1 MSYDYWADL
10 AHTIRHPKVAFQ
22 QVSRLQG
29 TRVHQGHRVAAISRA
44 CEQVFDGGE
53 KLREALRT
61 KWIDVSAKEQGGA
74 PARFSD
80 ALLADGEPEVL
91 PIRLAV
97 FVRIEFRLAE
107 PWFARDADDFGALDD
122 PVYKDRTFQLPM
134 IPPLLW
140 KCHLHAA
147 AKKSARAKDK
157 ELVARLFGDEDWNAE
172 SEGQARVGR
181 LIIYPTFLR
190 ADKNRRPIDI
200 SSSAPDGGKV
210 QKDDPRVVSEL
221 VPKGVRGGLSFLYFP
236 YDLVRADENAE
247 TAQVRDDVGL
257 VIELAQEL
265 LTKVGF
271 STRRSLG
278 KGIVQQPLVA
288 LTARFG
294 SRCSVPDTEPIGFT
308 EPRPEPP
315 TKPEIELPPP
325 GEAETYLRDG
335 ELIPREEIEAKI
347 RAALEQEKQGL
358 LAGPLRGNDKKRFKK
373 LSDEKQLSRIVRQR
387 MADYDQAECWA
398 KLREEA
404 QRETHAY
411 EEAYREFEQALSV
424 WESQVRVTESRWRRE
439 GEAASMD
446 ALAAA
451 IEGLTLRPHRAS

>member
-10 AHTIRHPKVAFQ
+10 AHAVRHPKAAFQ
-22 QVSRLQG
+22 EVSRLRG
-29 TRVHQGHRVAAISRA
+29 TPAHQGYRVAAISRV

-74 PARFSD
+74 SARPSE

-97 FVRIEFRLAE
+97 FVQIEFRLAE

-134 IPPLLW
+134 IPPSLW
-140 KCHLHAA
+140 RCHLRAVA
-147 AKKSARAKDK
+147 EKSAHPERK
-157 ELVARLFGDEDWNAE
+157 ELVARLFGDEDWTAE

-181 LIIYPTFLR
+181 LIVYPTFFR
-190 ADKNRRPIDI
+190 ADKNRGSTDV
-200 SSSAPDGGKV
+200 SSSAPDGAKA
-210 QKDDPRVVSEL
+210 QKGEPRVVSEL

-247 TAQVRDDVGL
+247 TQVRADMGL
-257 VIELAQEL
+257 AIELAQEL
-265 LTKVGF
+265 LTNVGF
-271 STRRSLG
+271 SARRSLG

-294 SRCSVPDTEPIGFT
+294 SRYSVPDTEPIGFD
-308 EPRPEPP
+308 EPQPEPP
-315 TKPEIELPPP
+315 TKPAIELPPA

-335 ELIPREEIEAKI
+335 ELIPREEVEAEV
-347 RAALEQEKQGL
+347 RAALEQEKQRL

-387 MADYDQAECWA
+387 MGDYDQAERWA
-398 KLREEA
+398 QMREEA
-404 QRETHAY
+404 QREMDAY
-411 EEAYREFEQALSV
+411 EQAGREFEQALGV
-424 WESQVRVTESRWRRE
+424 WDSQVRVTESRWRRE

-446 ALAAA
+446 ALATA
-451 IEGLTLRPHRAS
+451 IEGLALRPR